1 MSSESNSFVSEW
13 KTCFSNHKLNLI
25 EKCLKLAQIL
35 EYPNLDITKEIE
47 KIHDLGIT
55 LKNSIVE
62 SKNSTYKISLLNE
75 FLFQKC
81 GFHGDV
87 DDYYNP
93 KNNFL
98 NYVIDKKTG
107 IPITLSILYS
117 ELGKHIGMDLR
128 IIGFP
133 SHVIVEGGEEL
144 IIDPFNSGK
153 HLSVDDLLEILNLNF
168 GKEVEL
174 VPEYLNEI
182 TTEEILIRILR
193 NLKSSYK
200 DSYSYNQSL
209 RCNMMIL
216 AINPDSTEEIRD
228 AGILEEKM
236 QNYEK
241 ATEFLNKYLE
251 LVPNAED
258 ADFILQLIKKMRK
271 SKANYL

>member
-251 LVPNAED
+251 LLPNAED

>member
-144 IIDPFNSGK
+144 ILDPFNSGK

-216 AINPDSTEEIRD
+216 AINPNSSEEIRD

-251 LVPNAED
+251 LLPNAED

>member
-55 LKNSIVE
+55 LKSSIVE

-144 IIDPFNSGK
+144 ILDPFNSGK

-168 GKEVEL
+168 GEEVEL

-216 AINPDSTEEIRD
+216 AINPNSSEEIRD

-251 LVPNAED
+251 LLPNAED

>member
-144 IIDPFNSGK
+144 ILDPFNSGK
-153 HLSVDDLLEILNLNF
+153 HLSVDDLLEILKINF
-168 GKEVEL
+168 GEEVEL

-182 TTEEILIRILR
+182 TTEDILIRILR

-209 RCNMMIL
+209 KCNIMIL
-216 AINPDSTEEIRD
+216 AINPNLPEEIRD

-258 ADFILQLIKKMRK
+258 ADFILELIKKIREMK
-271 SKANYL
+271 TNYQ

>member
-144 IIDPFNSGK
+144 MLDPFNSGK

-168 GKEVEL
+168 GEEVEL

-216 AINPDSTEEIRD
+216 AINPNSSEEIRD

>member
-144 IIDPFNSGK
+144 ILDPFNSGK

-168 GKEVEL
+168 GEEVEL

-216 AINPDSTEEIRD
+216 AINPNSSEEIRD
-228 AGILEEKM
+228 AGVLEEKM

-251 LVPNAED
+251 LLPNAED

>member
-144 IIDPFNSGK
+144 ILDPFNSGK

-168 GKEVEL
+168 GEEVEL
-174 VPEYLNEI
+174 VPEYLNEM

-216 AINPDSTEEIRD
+216 AINPNSSEEIRD

>member
-1 MSSESNSFVSEW
+1 
-13 KTCFSNHKLNLI
+13 
-25 EKCLKLAQIL
+25 
-35 EYPNLDITKEIE
+35 
-47 KIHDLGIT
+47 
-55 LKNSIVE
+55 
-62 SKNSTYKISLLNE
+62 
-75 FLFQKC
+75 LFQTC

-98 NYVIDKKTG
+98 NYVIDKKIG

-144 IIDPFNSGK
+144 MLDPFNSGK
-153 HLSVDDLLEILNLNF
+153 HLSVDDLLEILNLNYDE
-168 GKEVEL
+168 EVEL
-174 VPEYLNEI
+174 IPEYLNEI
-182 TTEEILIRILR
+182 TTEQILIRILR

-209 RCNMMIL
+209 KCNIMIL
-216 AINPDSTEEIRD
+216 AINPNSPEEIRD
-228 AGILEEKM
+228 TGILEEKM
-236 QNYEK
+236 QNYEN
-241 ATEFLNKYLE
+241 AVESLNKYLE

-258 ADFILQLIKKMRK
+258 ADFILELIKKIRERK
-271 SKANYL
+271 TNYQ

>member
-216 AINPDSTEEIRD
+216 AINPNSSEEIRD

-251 LVPNAED
+251 LLPNAED

>member
-144 IIDPFNSGK
+144 ILDPFNSGK

-168 GKEVEL
+168 GEEVEL
-174 VPEYLNEI
+174 VPEYLNEM

-216 AINPDSTEEIRD
+216 AINPNSSEEIRD

-251 LVPNAED
+251 LLPNAED

>member
-144 IIDPFNSGK
+144 ILDPFNSGK

-168 GKEVEL
+168 GEEVEL

>member
-144 IIDPFNSGK
+144 ILDPFNSGK

-168 GKEVEL
+168 GEEVEL
-174 VPEYLNEI
+174 VPEYLNEM

-251 LVPNAED
+251 LLPNAED

>member
-144 IIDPFNSGK
+144 ILDPFNSGK

-168 GKEVEL
+168 GEEVEL

-216 AINPDSTEEIRD
+216 AINPNSSEEIRD

-251 LVPNAED
+251 LLPNAED

>member
-144 IIDPFNSGK
+144 ILDPFNNGK

-168 GKEVEL
+168 GEEVEL
-174 VPEYLNEI
+174 VPEYLNEM

>member
-144 IIDPFNSGK
+144 ILDPFNSGK

>member
-1 MSSESNSFVSEW
+1 MNSTPFVSEW
-13 KTCFSNHKLNLI
+13 KTCVSNPKLNLI

-47 KIHDLGIT
+47 KIHELGIT

-98 NYVIDKKTG
+98 NYVVDKKTG

-144 IIDPFNSGK
+144 ILDPFNSGK
-153 HLSVDDLLEILNLNF
+153 HLSVDDLLEILNLNYDE
-168 GKEVEL
+168 EVEL
-174 VPEYLNEI
+174 IPEYLNEM
-182 TTEEILIRILR
+182 TTEQILIRILR

-209 RCNMMIL
+209 KCNIMIL
-216 AINPDSTEEIRD
+216 AINPNSPEEIRD
-228 AGILEEKM
+228 TGILEEKM
-236 QNYEK
+236 QNYEN
-241 ATEFLNKYLE
+241 AIEFLNKYLE

-258 ADFILQLIKKMRK
+258 VDFILKLIKKIRERK
-271 SKANYL
+271 TNYQ

>member
-144 IIDPFNSGK
+144 ILDPFNSGK

-168 GKEVEL
+168 GEEVEL
-174 VPEYLNEI
+174 VPEYLNEM

>member
-168 GKEVEL
+168 GEEVEL

-251 LVPNAED
+251 LLPNAED

>member
-1 MSSESNSFVSEW
+1 MNSESNSFISEW
-13 KTCFSNHKLNLI
+13 KICFSNPKSNLI

-75 FLFQKC
+75 FLFQTC

-98 NYVIDKKTG
+98 NYVVDKKIG

-117 ELGKHIGMDLR
+117 ELGKHIGMNLR

-144 IIDPFNSGK
+144 MLDPFNSGK
-153 HLSVDDLLEILNLNF
+153 QLSVNDLLEILNINYDE
-168 GKEVEL
+168 EVEL
-174 VPEYLNEI
+174 IPEYLNEI
-182 TTEEILIRILR
+182 TAEQILIRILR

-209 RCNMMIL
+209 KCNKMIL
-216 AINPDSTEEIRD
+216 AINPNSPEEIRD
-228 AGILEEKM
+228 VGILEEKM
-236 QNYEK
+236 QNYEN
-241 ATEFLNKYLE
+241 AIEFLNKYLE

-258 ADFILQLIKKMRK
+258 VDFILELIKKIRERK
-271 SKANYL
+271 TNHL